1 MCNHANKNKYN
12 GIFYTRCLCVRLKR
26 CVVRGQCSAAVCVC
40 VGRTGG
46 QFSATNYSSLLRQ
59 LHNFH
64 AVALFLLFLFCLLF
78 RCAWSRTEYRQSS
91 WPLWSLHE
99 LEQRVALIAYTRA
112 VFARFALPHTHRD
125 LLFAHFR
132 FAFGAVNSFDTAHGI
147 HSTPPCHPLLEDARA
162 HDQRGIALLINWR
175 KLTWNGTFR
184 LYISR
189 IYMFVE
195 FEKSA

>member
-1 MCNHANKNKYN
+1 MQRS
-12 GIFYTRCLCVRLKR
+12 GLCM
-26 CVVRGQCSAAVCVC
+26 C

-99 LEQRVALIAYTRA
+99 LEQRVALIAYSRA
-112 VFARFALPHTHRD
+112 IFARFALPHTHTD
-125 LLFAHFR
+125 LLFVHFR

-147 HSTPPCHPLLEDARA
+147 HITQYTALPSVVGRRTRTRSTRDCIADKLEKVNMKRYFS
-162 HDQRGIALLINWR
+162 
-175 KLTWNGTFR
+175 T
-184 LYISR
+184 
-189 IYMFVE
+189 IY
-195 FEKSA
+195 K